1 MQWRGRR
8 ESSNVE
14 DRRGM
19 KTAGAIGGGTIIIA
33 IIYALLGG
41 DPNVILNSGGQQQ
54 QVTSDEQYPAQK
66 DEASQFVRVVLADT
80 EDVWSKVFAEQGR
93 SYTNPKLV
101 LFSDRVQ
108 SACGVAGSSVGPFYC
123 PADQKVY
130 LDLGFFSEMATSLG
144 ASGDFAQ
151 AYVIAHEVGHH
162 VQNQFG
168 ISEALQA
175 KRSSLSETEFNKE
188 SVQVELQADCLAG
201 IWAKDTND
209 MKKILDEGD
218 VEEAMN
224 AASSVGDD
232 KLQKASRGYVVPD
245 SFTHGSSAQR
255 MAAFNQGF
263 TSGSISA
270 CNLGGGQ
277 ARNATR

>member
-8 ESSNVE
+8 ESGNVE

-19 KTAGAIGGGTIIIA
+19 KTAGAIGGGSIIIA

-41 DPNVILNSGGQQQ
+41 DPNVILNSGAQQQ
-54 QVTSDEQYPAQK
+54 QVTSDEQSPSSN

-80 EDVWSKVFAEQGR
+80 EDVWTKVFSEQGR
-93 SYTNPKLV
+93 SYANPKLV

-108 SACGVAGSSVGPFYC
+108 SACGTAGSSVGPFYC

-130 LDLGFFSEMATSLG
+130 LDLNFFSEMATSLG

-209 MKKILDEGD
+209 MKKILEEGD

-263 TSGSISA
+263 TSGSITA
-270 CNLGGGQ
+270 CNLGGQ